1 MKVHIMHKEVLNRAP
16 AAEAKNPGTKI
27 KKAVNKLNIILKS
40 YDAKI
45 LDQAARKLKDTL
57 KKMGIDSWG
66 PIPLPIETQGFTVLK
81 SPHVDKDARQHFGL
95 DEIKRLIQ
103 VEESSAVVAALHGM
117 QEIHPSVEIKIKLP
131 DGKKQFGER
140 SIK

>member
-1 MKVHIMHKEVLNRAP
+1 MHKEVLNRAP
-16 AAEAKNPGTKI
+16 AADAKIPGTKI
-27 KKAVNKLNIILKS
+27 KKAVNKLNIILQS

-45 LDQAARKLKDTL
+45 LDQTARKLRDTL

-66 PIPLPIETQGFTVLK
+66 PIPLPIKIQDFSVLK

-95 DEIKRLIQ
+95 KDIKRLIQ
-103 VEESSAVVAALHGM
+103 VEESSAAVAALHGM
-117 QEIHPSVEIKIKLP
+117 PEIHPSVEIKIKLP
-131 DGKKQFGER
+131 DENQSAER